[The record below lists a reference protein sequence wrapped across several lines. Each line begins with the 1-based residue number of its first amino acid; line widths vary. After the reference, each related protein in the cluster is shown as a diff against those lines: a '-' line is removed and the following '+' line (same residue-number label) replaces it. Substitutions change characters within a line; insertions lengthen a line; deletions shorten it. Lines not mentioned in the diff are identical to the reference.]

1 MARISKSASAS
12 APVSAAP
19 AEPVKAVDPAAPPV
33 KKERKAAAP
42 KAEKKVAAPAVAVE
56 QKAVIEVTDA
66 SAVDAAA
73 PAAES
78 SAAERL
84 AEFALT
90 IQLAATALAVVRAQY
105 KVLEKS
111 IIKDLK
117 TAHKSSKRVKR
128 AGNRQPSGFI
138 RPTLISD
145 ELAAFLGQPAG
156 TEIARTEVSKLLNQY
171 IRANSLQDK
180 ENGRRIVPDAKLAAL
195 LRTTAEDVL
204 TYFNLQRYMK
214 PHFIKVV
221 APTA

>member
-1 MARISKSASAS
+1 MARISKSAPAS
-12 APVSAAP
+12 APVSAAS
-19 AEPVKAVDPAAPPV
+19 AEPVKAVDPAAPA

-42 KAEKKVAAPAVAVE
+42 KAEKKVAEPAVAVE

-66 SAVDAAA
+66 TAADAT
-73 PAAES
+73 PVAES

-90 IQLAATALAVVRAQY
+90 IQLAATALSVVRAQF

-111 IIKDLK
+111 IVKDIKA
-117 TAHKSSKRVKR
+117 AHKSSKRVKR

-221 APTA
+221 APVV